1 MPGLTKTG
9 YSIKMK
15 FKSSK
20 ILDFVD
26 LGLLVFCVFPDSY
39 STIAILVFFTGLF
52 RLILKIGDGSFFLE
66 LLYVYTS
73 FTCLLMPLFG
83 YIYFPSS
90 NGIAKMWVRFMPVS
104 ELQYFSF
111 TLPAVILLGLVF
123 FLFRTKS
130 PDDAPV
136 INQLITQVRKDILT
150 IPVKSILTLTFISL
164 VAYNIS
170 NFLPGSLQQLNSF
183 LYYSLFA
190 MLFYIIFYK
199 DFPFK
204 MYFVVGFVLFLVFDA
219 LRYGMFTIIA
229 YMGGLFLILLLA
241 GKRVYMSQK
250 LGILVIGIIFIA
262 FLQLFKLD
270 LRKSRKKGQDPSVT
284 EVAARVVANTQ
295 TAKFD
300 DIFFPLYFRM
310 NQGFNIALVQRR
322 IPAKVDYLNGS
333 YLALGFASAFVPR
346 LFWADKPEAGGKENM
361 RIYTGY
367 IVTTWSTNVGP
378 IGEAY
383 GNFGYWGG
391 WLYIMAFAAF
401 IRFAYTKFIAVCRKM
416 PILLLWMPPLF
427 FQTIYSIEAD
437 SLQVFNSLL
446 KGLVFMVIM
455 YKIFPKLFPSKTQ

>member
-1 MPGLTKTG
+1 MGFTG
-9 YSIKMK
+9 
-15 FKSSK
+15 SK
-20 ILDFVD
+20 ILCFID
-26 LGLLVFCVFPDSY
+26 LILLVCCVFPQAY
-39 STIAILVFFTGLF
+39 PQIAILVFITGLL
-52 RLILKIGDGSFFLE
+52 RLIFKIGNGSFFLE

-73 FTCLLMPLFG
+73 FTCLLMPLLG
-83 YIYFPSS
+83 YVYFPSTNS
-90 NGIAKMWVRFMPVS
+90 VAKLWVRFMPVPQ
-104 ELQYFSF
+104 EQYFSF
-111 TLPAVILLGLVF
+111 TMPAVIFMGLVF
-123 FLFRTKS
+123 FLFRSKS

-136 INQLITQVRKDILT
+136 INSLIKHVKKDILT
-150 IPVKSILTLTFISL
+150 IPIKSILTLTFISL
-164 VAYNIS
+164 IAYNLS
-170 NFLPGSLQQLNSF
+170 NVLPGSLRQLNSF

-190 MLFYIIFYK
+190 MLFYIVFYEN
-199 DFPFK
+199 FPFK
-204 MYFVVGFVLFLVFDA
+204 IYFIAGFGVFLIFDA

-241 GKRVYMSQK
+241 GRRIYMSQK
-250 LGILVIGIIFIA
+250 LGILIVGIIFIT

-270 LRKSRKKGQDPSVT
+270 LRKSRKKGQDPSVS
-284 EVAARVVANTQ
+284 EVASRVLQNTQ
-295 TAKFD
+295 SAKFD
-300 DIFFPLYFRM
+300 DILFPLYFRM

-322 IPAKVDYLNGS
+322 IPKKVDYLNGG

-346 LFWADKPEAGGKENM
+346 LFWADKPEAGGRENM

-391 WLYIMAFAAF
+391 WIYIMTFAAF
-401 IRFAYTKFIAVCRKM
+401 IRFAYTKFIAICFKI

-446 KGLVFMVIM
+446 KGVVFMIIM
-455 YKIFPKLFPSKTQ
+455 YKLFPKLFPFKTTSH